1 MRETSRTTAEPP
13 LTARVRQEW
22 GKFRTRGRM
31 TAMAAA
37 ILVTVLFG
45 LLSAIALGAGSHCSH
60 GPVEVPCPTDPV
72 GPHGQAVSDTF
83 YFAHQPLGENGSIT
97 VRMTSMTGII
107 TYPPPDHDEI
117 VPGLVPWAKAGI
129 IIKDGTTQGSSYA
142 ALMLT
147 GSHGV
152 RMQHDYTH
160 DTAGRAGGVSAETPR
175 WLRLT
180 RSGDT
185 ITGHESADGTRWTK
199 VGTAHLT
206 ALPETVRVGLFAAS
220 PGDLTLTPVALGGSL
235 PASRFTQASATFDH
249 VSVEGGTPSAEWSRG
264 SVGEMGHTDWER
276 YHRAAGLVESN
287 GTFTVTGTGD
297 IGPAGTAG
305 GRPVESTLVGLVI
318 SLIIVLVVAVRFTT
332 AEDRPGGTGT
342 EPPMTAG
349 YRSGE
354 TGAEPL
360 MTAEDRP
367 GGSDAEPLT
376 RRTLAAKAL
385 VIGAVTFLA
394 GLVSAAVMV
403 PVGPALLRANGLG
416 VSPAPALTGL
426 RVVVGVAAMLAV
438 AAVLAL
444 ALGALLR
451 RTWTAILLTITV
463 VVLPYLLAA
472 LPLLPDETARWLL
485 RVTPAAG
492 FAVKQTLPEYP
503 QVVAHYAPS
512 AGYYPLAWWAGLAVL
527 CGYTAVVFALARSR
541 LRHLT

>member
-1 MRETSRTTAEPP
+1 MI
-13 LTARVRQEW
+13 
-22 GKFRTRGRM
+22 
-31 TAMAAA
+31 AMASA
-37 ILVTVLFG
+37 ILVTVLLG
-45 LLSAIALGAGSHCSH
+45 LLYAITLGSGSHCSN

-83 YFAHQPLGENGSIT
+83 YFAHQPMGENGSIT

-129 IIKDGTTQGSSYA
+129 IIKDGVTQGSSYA

-199 VGTAHLT
+199 VGTAHLA
-206 ALPETVRVGLFAAS
+206 ALPETVRVGLFVAS

-235 PASRFTQASATFDH
+235 PASRFTQATATFDR
-249 VSVEGGTPSAEWSRG
+249 VSVEGGAPSGEWSRG
-264 SVGEMGHTDWER
+264 SVGEMGHTDWEK
-276 YHRAAGLVESN
+276 YHRAAGLVESD
-287 GTFTVTGTGD
+287 GAFTVTGTGD

-318 SLIIVLVVAVRFTT
+318 SLIIVLVVAVRFMT
-332 AEDRPGGTGT
+332 AEYRPGG
-342 EPPMTAG
+342 AG
-349 YRSGE
+349 
-354 TGAEPL
+354 A
-360 MTAEDRP
+360 A
-367 GGSDAEPLT
+367 PLT
-376 RRTLAAKAL
+376 GGTLAAKAL

-394 GLVSAAVMV
+394 GLVSAAVVV
-403 PVGPALLRANGLG
+403 PFGPALLRANGLG
-416 VSPAPALTGL
+416 VISAPALTGL
-426 RVVVGVAAMLAV
+426 RVVVGVAAMLAI
-438 AAVLAL
+438 AAVFAL

-451 RTWTAILLTITV
+451 RTWTAILLTISV
-463 VVLPYLLAA
+463 VILPYLLAA

-485 RVTPAAG
+485 RATPAAG
-492 FAVKQTLPEYP
+492 FAVQQTVHEYP

-527 CGYTAVVFALARSR
+527 CGYAAVVFVLARSR
-541 LRHLT
+541 LRRPT